1 MRHTDFAQSIEPIKA
16 MAKTKDPFLVKI
28 LPPVVGAVVGG
39 IAGALVTGLVFYL
52 VPSAFGLRHEVSISE
67 FVTAVNQSL
76 KPQFDELKTNV
87 GNITGEYNKLGNRV
101 AAVEA
106 KLETIDNHVVEEL
119 RAKAQKILGTS
130 NVAIVRTH
138 ATGLTSNP
146 TTLWIPYKG
155 SKEETVYAITYT
167 VVEIKEGS
175 LVVRST
181 LRQSDG
187 KVLDD
192 KPIKMRLPSDV
203 GKPVTY
209 SPRLQGMG
217 ASTASFQLVLLER
230 LSPTDLIL
238 ATGIKSP
245 STS

>member
-1 MRHTDFAQSIEPIKA
+1 
-16 MAKTKDPFLVKI
+16 MANAKDPYLEKI
-28 LPPVVGAVVGG
+28 LPPVLGAVVGG
-39 IAGALVTGLVFYL
+39 IAGALATGLIFYL
-52 VPSAFGLRHEVSISE
+52 VPWAFGLRHEVSQNE
-67 FVTAVNQSL
+67 FVTAVNESL

-87 GNITGEYNKLGNRV
+87 GNITGEFNKIGNRV
-101 AAVEA
+101 TALEA
-106 KLETIDNHVVEEL
+106 KLEAIDNYVVKEF
-119 RAKAQKILGTS
+119 RTKAEKILGTS
-130 NVAIVRTH
+130 NVAIVRTN

-146 TTLWIPYKG
+146 PTLWVPYKD
-155 SKEETVYAITYT
+155 SKEQKVYAITYT
-167 VVEIKEGS
+167 VEGIKEDF

-181 LRQSDG
+181 IRQSDG
-187 KVLDD
+187 KVLYD
-192 KPIKMRLPSDV
+192 KPIKMRLPSEV

-209 SPRLQGMG
+209 SPRSQGVG

>member
-1 MRHTDFAQSIEPIKA
+1 
-16 MAKTKDPFLVKI
+16 MAKAKDPYLEKI

-39 IAGALVTGLVFYL
+39 ITGALATGLIFYL
-52 VPSAFGLRHEVSISE
+52 VPWAFGLRHEVSKNE

-76 KPQFDELKTNV
+76 RPQFDELKTNV
-87 GNITGEYNKLGNRV
+87 GNITGEFNRLGNRV
-101 AAVEA
+101 TALEA
-106 KLETIDNHVVEEL
+106 KLEAIDKYVVKEF
-119 RAKAQKILGTS
+119 RAKAEKILGTS
-130 NVAIVRTH
+130 NVAIVRTN

-146 TTLWIPYKG
+146 TTLWVPYKG
-155 SKEETVYAITYT
+155 SKEQKVYAIIYT
-167 VVEIKEGS
+167 IEGIKENF

-181 LRQSDG
+181 IRQSDG
-187 KVLDD
+187 QVLDD
-192 KPIKMRLPSDV
+192 KPIKMPLPSDV

-209 SPRLQGMG
+209 SPRFQGMG

-238 ATGIKSP
+238 ATGIKPP

>member
-1 MRHTDFAQSIEPIKA
+1 
-16 MAKTKDPFLVKI
+16 MAKAKDPYLEKI

-39 IAGALVTGLVFYL
+39 IAGALATGVIFYL
-52 VPSAFGLRHEVSISE
+52 VPWAFGLRHEVSKNE

-87 GNITGEYNKLGNRV
+87 GNISGEFNRLGNRV
-101 AAVEA
+101 TELEA
-106 KLETIDNHVVEEL
+106 KLEAIDKYVVKEF
-119 RAKAQKILGTS
+119 RAKAEKILGTS
-130 NVAIVRTH
+130 NVAIVRTN
-138 ATGLTSNP
+138 ATGLTSTP
-146 TTLWIPYKG
+146 TTLWVPYKG
-155 SKEETVYAITYT
+155 SKEQKVYAITYT
-167 VVEIKEGS
+167 VEGIKEDF

-181 LRQSDG
+181 IRQSDG
-187 KVLDD
+187 RVLDD

-209 SPRLQGMG
+209 SPRFQGIG

-230 LSPTDLIL
+230 LSPSDLIL
-238 ATGIKSP
+238 ATGIKPP

>member
-1 MRHTDFAQSIEPIKA
+1 MTKG
-16 MAKTKDPFLVKI
+16 KDPYLEKI

-39 IAGALVTGLVFYL
+39 ITGALATGLIFYL
-52 VPSAFGLRHEVSISE
+52 VPWAFGLRHEVSQNE

-87 GNITGEYNKLGNRV
+87 GNITGEFNKLGNRV
-101 AAVEA
+101 TALEA
-106 KLETIDNHVVEEL
+106 KLEAIDKYVVKEF
-119 RAKAQKILGTS
+119 RNKAEKILGTS
-130 NVAIVRTH
+130 NVAIVRTN
-138 ATGLTSNP
+138 ATGLTSTP
-146 TTLWIPYKG
+146 TTLWVPYKG
-155 SKEETVYAITYT
+155 FKEQKVYAIIYT
-167 VVEIKEGS
+167 VEGIKEDF

-181 LRQSDG
+181 IRQSDG
-187 KVLDD
+187 QVLDD
-192 KPIKMRLPSDV
+192 KPIKMRLPSEV

-209 SPRLQGMG
+209 SPRFQGKG

-238 ATGIKSP
+238 AAGIKPP

>member
-1 MRHTDFAQSIEPIKA
+1 
-16 MAKTKDPFLVKI
+16 MANAKDPYSEKI

-39 IAGALVTGLVFYL
+39 IAGALVTGVIFYL
-52 VPSAFGLRHEVSISE
+52 VPWAFGLRHEVSQNE
-67 FVTAVNQSL
+67 FVTAVNESL

-87 GNITGEYNKLGNRV
+87 GNITGEFNKLGNRV
-101 AAVEA
+101 TALAA
-106 KLETIDNHVVEEL
+106 KLEAIDKYVLKEF
-119 RAKAQKILGTS
+119 RARAEKILETS
-130 NVAIVRTH
+130 NVAIVRTN
-138 ATGLTSNP
+138 ATGLTSDP
-146 TTLWIPYKG
+146 TTLWVPYKG
-155 SKEETVYAITYT
+155 SKGQKVYAITYT
-167 VVEIKEGS
+167 VEGIKEDF

-181 LRQSDG
+181 IRQSDG

-209 SPRLQGMG
+209 SPRFQGMG

>member
-1 MRHTDFAQSIEPIKA
+1 
-16 MAKTKDPFLVKI
+16 MAKTKDPYFEKI

-39 IAGALVTGLVFYL
+39 IAGALATGLIFYL
-52 VPSAFGLRHEVSISE
+52 LPSAFGLRHEVSQNE

-87 GNITGEYNKLGNRV
+87 GNITGEFNRLGNRV
-101 AAVEA
+101 TALEA
-106 KLETIDNHVVEEL
+106 KLEAIDNYVVREF
-119 RAKAQKILGTS
+119 RAKAEKILGTS
-130 NVAIVRTH
+130 NVAIVRTNT
-138 ATGLTSNP
+138 TGLISSP
-146 TTLWIPYKG
+146 TTLWVPYKG
-155 SKEETVYAITYT
+155 SKRQKVYAITYT
-167 VVEIKEGS
+167 VEGIKADF

-181 LRQSDG
+181 IKQSDG
-187 KVLDD
+187 QILDD
-192 KPIKMRLPSDV
+192 KPIEMRLPSDV

-209 SPRLQGMG
+209 SPRLKGME
-217 ASTASFQLVLLER
+217 ASTVTFQLVLLER

>member
-1 MRHTDFAQSIEPIKA
+1 MTKG
-16 MAKTKDPFLVKI
+16 KDPYLEKI

-39 IAGALVTGLVFYL
+39 ITGALATGLIFYL
-52 VPSAFGLRHEVSISE
+52 VPWAFGLRHEVSQNE

-87 GNITGEYNKLGNRV
+87 GNITGEFNKLGNRV
-101 AAVEA
+101 TALEA
-106 KLETIDNHVVEEL
+106 KLEAIDKYVVKEF
-119 RAKAQKILGTS
+119 RNKAEKILGTS
-130 NVAIVRTH
+130 NVAIVRTN
-138 ATGLTSNP
+138 ATGLTSTP
-146 TTLWIPYKG
+146 TTLWVPYKG
-155 SKEETVYAITYT
+155 FKEQKVYAIIYT
-167 VVEIKEGS
+167 VEGIKEDF

-181 LRQSDG
+181 IRQSDG
-187 KVLDD
+187 QVLDD

-209 SPRLQGMG
+209 SPRFQGMG

-238 ATGIKSP
+238 AAGIKPP

>member
-1 MRHTDFAQSIEPIKA
+1 
-16 MAKTKDPFLVKI
+16 MANAKDPYSEKI
-28 LPPVVGAVVGG
+28 LPPAVGAVVGG
-39 IAGALVTGLVFYL
+39 IAGALVTGVIFYL
-52 VPSAFGLRHEVSISE
+52 VPWAFGLRHEVSKNE

-87 GNITGEYNKLGNRV
+87 RNISGEFNRLGNQV
-101 AAVEA
+101 TALEE
-106 KLETIDNHVVEEL
+106 KLEAIDKYVLKEF
-119 RAKAQKILGTS
+119 RGKAEKILGTS
-130 NVAIVRTH
+130 NVAIVRTN

-146 TTLWIPYKG
+146 TTLWVPYKG
-155 SKEETVYAITYT
+155 SKEQNVYAITYT
-167 VVEIKEGS
+167 VEGIKADF

-181 LRQSDG
+181 IKQSDG
-187 KVLDD
+187 QILDD
-192 KPIKMRLPSDV
+192 KPIEMRLPSDV

-209 SPRLQGMG
+209 SPRLQGME
-217 ASTASFQLVLLER
+217 ASTVAFQLVLLER

>member
-1 MRHTDFAQSIEPIKA
+1 
-16 MAKTKDPFLVKI
+16 MAKTKDPYLEKI

-39 IAGALVTGLVFYL
+39 IAGALATGLIFYL
-52 VPSAFGLRHEVSISE
+52 VPWAFGLRHEVSKNE

-87 GNITGEYNKLGNRV
+87 GNITGEFNRLGDRV
-101 AAVEA
+101 TALEA
-106 KLETIDNHVVEEL
+106 KLEAIDNYVVKEFRT
-119 RAKAQKILGTS
+119 RAEKILGTS
-130 NVAIVRTH
+130 NVAIVRTN
-138 ATGLTSNP
+138 ATGLTSSP
-146 TTLWIPYKG
+146 TTLWVPYKG
-155 SKEETVYAITYT
+155 SKEQKVYAITYT
-167 VVEIKEGS
+167 VEGIKEDF

-181 LRQSDG
+181 IRESG

-209 SPRLQGMG
+209 SPRFQGIG

-238 ATGIKSP
+238 ATGIKGP

>member
-1 MRHTDFAQSIEPIKA
+1 
-16 MAKTKDPFLVKI
+16 MAKAKDPYLEKI

-39 IAGALVTGLVFYL
+39 IAGALATGLIFYL
-52 VPSAFGLRHEVSISE
+52 VPWAFGLRHEVSENE
-67 FVTAVNQSL
+67 FVMAVNQSL

-87 GNITGEYNKLGNRV
+87 GNITGELNKFGNRV
-101 AAVEA
+101 TALEA
-106 KLETIDNHVVEEL
+106 KLEGIDNYVVKEF
-119 RAKAQKILGTS
+119 RAKAEKILGTS
-130 NVAIVRTH
+130 NVAIVRTN
-138 ATGLTSNP
+138 ATGLTSSP
-146 TTLWIPYKG
+146 TTLWVPYKG
-155 SKEETVYAITYT
+155 SKEQKVYAITYT
-167 VVEIKEGS
+167 VEGIKEDF

-181 LRQSDG
+181 IRQSDG
-187 KVLDD
+187 QVLDD
-192 KPIKMRLPSDV
+192 KPIKLRLPSDL

-209 SPRLQGMG
+209 SPRFQGMG

>member
-1 MRHTDFAQSIEPIKA
+1 
-16 MAKTKDPFLVKI
+16 MAKAKDPYLEKI

-39 IAGALVTGLVFYL
+39 IAGALATGLIFYL
-52 VPSAFGLRHEVSISE
+52 VPWAFGLRHEVSENE
-67 FVTAVNQSL
+67 FVMAVTQSL

-87 GNITGEYNKLGNRV
+87 GNITGELNRLGNRV
-101 AAVEA
+101 TALEA
-106 KLETIDNHVVEEL
+106 KLEGIDNYVVKEF
-119 RAKAQKILGTS
+119 RAKAEKILGTS
-130 NVAIVRTH
+130 NVAIVRTN
-138 ATGLTSNP
+138 ATGLTSSP

-155 SKEETVYAITYT
+155 SKEQKVYAITYT
-167 VVEIKEGS
+167 VEGIKEDF

-181 LRQSDG
+181 IRQSDG
-187 KVLDD
+187 QVLYD

-209 SPRLQGMG
+209 SPRFQGMG

>member
-1 MRHTDFAQSIEPIKA
+1 
-16 MAKTKDPFLVKI
+16 MAKTKDPYFEKI

-39 IAGALVTGLVFYL
+39 IAGALATGLIFYL
-52 VPSAFGLRHEVSISE
+52 LPSAFGLRDEVSQNE

-87 GNITGEYNKLGNRV
+87 GNITGEFNRLGNRV
-101 AAVEA
+101 TALEA
-106 KLETIDNHVVEEL
+106 KLEAIDNYVVREF
-119 RAKAQKILGTS
+119 RAKAEKILGTS
-130 NVAIVRTH
+130 NVAIVRTNT
-138 ATGLTSNP
+138 TGLISSP
-146 TTLWIPYKG
+146 TTLWVPYKG
-155 SKEETVYAITYT
+155 SKGQKVYAITYT
-167 VVEIKEGS
+167 VEGIKADF

-181 LRQSDG
+181 IKQSDG
-187 KVLDD
+187 QILDD

-209 SPRLQGMG
+209 SPRLKGME
-217 ASTASFQLVLLER
+217 ASTVTFQLVLLER